1 MLGMCI
7 PFFWDERHN
16 LVSHLGASCMQNLG
30 NFLKRKR
37 TKLVKAL
44 KTQDEPVKVLYDM
57 FM

>member
-1 MLGMCI
+1 M
-7 PFFWDERHN
+7 E
-16 LVSHLGASCMQNLG
+16 NLG

-44 KTQDEPVKVLYDM
+44 KTQDEAVKVLYEM